1 MLIISLLSSSY
12 QIIIYLFY
20 NLDQVSE
27 FAPVTAKVHFLRP
40 EVILF
45 SPALRKL
52 VNESNGIFLS
62 IQKLKMSHTSND
74 SRSEMLKYSKQ
85 YRSILRACVE
95 ELQDLAEKSSTEHK
109 ILYENFQ
116 TIFYNVE
123 CVWHLTEILYVDVIP
138 G

>member
-1 MLIISLLSSSY
+1 
-12 QIIIYLFY
+12 
-20 NLDQVSE
+20 V
-27 FAPVTAKVHFLRP
+27 

-62 IQKLKMSHTSND
+62 IQKLKCLNNGSD
-74 SRSEMLKYSKQ
+74 SRPEMLKYSKQ

-95 ELQDLAEKSSTEHK
+95 ELQDLAEKCRKNDKS
-109 ILYENFQ
+109 LYENFQ

-138 G
+138 GKIYITIISSLV